1 MTKTHLKKIGL
12 GIIGF
17 VITIS
22 TLLCTIGTVFAA
34 SGIPEELLPIG
45 TKGNFTDYGNVI
57 DKSYSQEFSNYNKL
71 SQSSYTDIMASI
83 IKTILFLM
91 GALVTIGLLV
101 VGVMYLT
108 GSASEE
114 NITKAKKILGYI
126 ALGIIIIS
134 TAYGVVT
141 GILEINLFPTQ

>member
-12 GIIGF
+12 DIAGF

-22 TLLCTIGTVFAA
+22 TLFCTIGTVFAA
-34 SGIPEELLPIG
+34 SGIPDELLPIG
-45 TKGNFTDYGNVI
+45 TKGNFKDYGIII
-57 DKSYSQEFSNYNKL
+57 DNSYKQEFANYNKL
-71 SQSSYTDIMASI
+71 TQSSYTDIMANI
-83 IKTILFLM
+83 IKTILFLT
-91 GALVTIGLLV
+91 GALVAIGLLV

-108 GSASEE
+108 GSVSEE
-114 NITKAKKILGYI
+114 NITKAKKILGYV

-134 TAYGVVT
+134 TAYGIVT